1 MSSTTT
7 WVDFRELRTKL
18 RFADVLKH
26 YGVELRVRGERAT
39 GFCPLPCHPT
49 HEGKRRSP
57 TFSAHLGK
65 GLFNCFGCGAKGNA
79 LDFAAY
85 MTGVDP
91 NDPTALRK
99 VAVDLQDRFVASP
112 SRGDERPFTPARRA
126 KATAAPAKEF
136 AARGD
141 AHEIPDEGSARPV
154 LNAPLDFSLK
164 TLDRAHPYLAERGF
178 IQETVSYFGLG
189 YCSRGLLQQRIA
201 IPIHDARGQ
210 LVGYAGRLVDDAA
223 VDDEHPK
230 YRFPSARE
238 RDGVRYEFRKSL
250 LLYHLFAQPEH
261 LADLIVVE
269 GFASVWWLWQ
279 CGFANT
285 VALMGS
291 SCSPEQA
298 ALIIGRVVPSGR
310 VWVFPDGDEAGERC
324 ATSVL
329 SQVSPHRF
337 CRWVRLDAGRQPT
350 DCPAEQLRALLAW
363 KVVLP

>member
-26 YGVELRVRGERAT
+26 YGAELRVRGDRAT
-39 GFCPLPCHPT
+39 GFCPLPCHPK

-57 TFSAHLGK
+57 SFSVHLGK
-65 GLFNCFGCGAKGNA
+65 GIFHCFGCHKSGN
-79 LDFAAY
+79 LLEFAAI
-85 MTGVDP
+85 MSGVDP
-91 NDPTALRK
+91 ENPAALRK
-99 VAVDLQDRFVASP
+99 VALELQDRFLATP
-112 SRGDERPFTPARRA
+112 SGGRERPFTPN
-126 KATAAPAKEF
+126 
-136 AARGD
+136 RGAIVTPGNGALNQSD
-141 AHEIPDEGSARPV
+141 AHEKPGEGSARPAV
-154 LNAPLDFSLK
+154 VNAPLDFTLK
-164 TLDRAHPYLAERGF
+164 TLDAEHPYLKERGLTR
-178 IQETVSYFGLG
+178 ETVSYFGLG
-189 YCSRGLLQQRIA
+189 YSSRGLLQQRIA
-201 IPIHDARGQ
+201 IPIHNAKAQ
-210 LVGYAGRLVDDAA
+210 LVGYAGRLVDDALI
-223 VDDEHPK
+223 DDEHPK

-250 LLYHLFAQPEH
+250 LLYHLHAHAEH
-261 LADLIVVE
+261 LTDLVVVE

-279 CGFANT
+279 CGFPNA

-298 ALIIGRVVPSGR
+298 ALVVTRVVPSGR
-310 VWVFPDGDEAGERC
+310 VWVFPDGDEAGARC

-337 CRWVRLDAGRQPT
+337 CRWVRLDPGRQPT
-350 DCPAEQLRALLAW
+350 ECSAQQLRELLAW